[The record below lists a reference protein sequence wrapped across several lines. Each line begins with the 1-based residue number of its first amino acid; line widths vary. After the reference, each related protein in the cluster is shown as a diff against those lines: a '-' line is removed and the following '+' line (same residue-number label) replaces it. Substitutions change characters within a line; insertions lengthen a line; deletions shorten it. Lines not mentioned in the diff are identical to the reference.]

1 MDVVKESYVTEEDGE
16 ERKRWKQMISCGD
29 PPPTGTSLQ
38 KKTWTSFNTV

>member
-29 PPPTGTSLQ
+29 PPPPYRNKSTEEDLDII
-38 KKTWTSFNTV
+38 